1 MYFASRSERASEPH
15 EIGFPFNIRASI
27 GGWKLVFMDAAF
39 VTGAETPE
47 VERGRYLVEA
57 LAHCGE
63 CHTPRNAFGGLDTER
78 WLAGAPNPSGEGT
91 IPALRPPAFDWSETD
106 IAYYLETGFTP
117 DFDMARL
124 SPEDRAAIAAY
135 LKALDG

>member
-1 MYFASRSERASEPH
+1 MRRVSHAAQRFRGSRHR
-15 EIGFPFNIRASI
+15 
-27 GGWKLVFMDAAF
+27 
-39 VTGAETPE
+39 
-47 VERGRYLVEA
+47 A
-57 LAHCGE
+57 LAG
-63 CHTPRNAFGGLDTER
+63 
-78 WLAGAPNPSGEGT
+78 GAPNPSGEGT

-117 DFDMARL
+117 DFDTAGGEMVEVIENMARL